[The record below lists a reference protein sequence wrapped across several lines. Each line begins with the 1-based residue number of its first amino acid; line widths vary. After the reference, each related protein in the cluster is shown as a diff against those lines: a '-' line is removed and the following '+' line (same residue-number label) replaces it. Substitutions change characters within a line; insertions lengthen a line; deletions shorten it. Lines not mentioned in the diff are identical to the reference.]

1 MLGSEYQSLKE
12 LVDDNILT
20 YLPAVDPD
28 AAVLYDA
35 MKYSLTAGGKRL
47 RSVLILSFFRLA
59 DKDTDIMHALP
70 FAEAAECIQTYSL
83 IHDDLPAM
91 DNDDYRRGML
101 TNHKVFGEDI
111 AILAGD
117 GLLSAASEI
126 MLKAC
131 CDETNAIK
139 TENKIK
145 AALELTKGTGVS
157 GMVQGQIADVKNA
170 GNDCSL
176 EYLRFIDANKTG
188 AFIKSAV
195 LCGCLLGSA
204 DDALMK
210 AAEIYGSSI
219 GTAFQIVDDILDV
232 IGDEKELGKK
242 TGVDAA
248 LGKSTYVGI
257 LGLDGAK
264 DMAVRYLNEAENAV
278 KPYEA
283 PVAKDIIKFLRE
295 EINVPG

>member
-1 MLGSEYQSLKE
+1 MLGKEYQSLKK

-20 YLPAVDPD
+20 YLPAVDEN
-28 AAVLYDA
+28 AQVLYDA
-35 MKYSLTAGGKRL
+35 MKYSLCAGGKRL

-59 DKDTDIMHALP
+59 DKDADIKHALP

-117 GLLSAASEI
+117 ALLSAASEI
-126 MLKAC
+126 MLSAC
-131 CDETNAIK
+131 CDDK
-139 TENKIK
+139 NKIK
-145 AALELTKGTGVS
+145 AENKVRAALELCRGTGVS

-176 EYLRFIDANKTG
+176 EYLRFIDENKTG

-195 LCGCLLGSA
+195 LCGCLLGGA
-204 DDALMK
+204 DEKLMK
-210 AAEIYGSSI
+210 NAEVYGYSI

-257 LGLDGAK
+257 LGLSEAK
-264 DMAVRYLNEAENAV
+264 AMANRYLDEAENAV
-278 KPYEA
+278 REYEA
-283 PVAKDIIKFLRE
+283 EIAKDIIKFLRD
-295 EINVPG
+295 EIN